1 MRRVV
6 LIAALALVAS
16 PVVAHA
22 DVDAWTKEHSRQFQ
36 ERWRNDPTAGASAQ
50 WRAAYCRFC
59 KEGVMHDF
67 EVGVFPRDY
76 TIEAMDRC
84 NTL

>member
-36 ERWRNDPTAGASAQ
+36 ERWRNDPTAGTSLRGAPHTTGSA
-50 WRAAYCRFC
+50 
-59 KEGVMHDF
+59 KSVMHDF
-67 EVGVFPRDY
+67 EDRRVPALDY